1 MTQLTLA
8 STNHIDALMRL
19 VAGFHEEAGITQDED
34 TRHGALMPL
43 LEGSPHGAVY
53 LAGPARAP
61 IGYVIVCF
69 GWSVEFGGMDGFVD
83 ELYIRPGVRGRGL
96 GAEIL
101 ATLPKALAKAGLKAL
116 HLEVA
121 RDNERARRLY
131 ERSGFAPRESHVLM
145 TRRF

>member
-8 STNHIDALMRL
+8 EASHIDVLMRL
-19 VAGFHEEAGITQDED
+19 VADFHHEAEITQEED
-34 TRHGALMPL
+34 TRRGALLPL

-96 GAEIL
+96 GSEIL
-101 ATLPKALAKAGLKAL
+101 LTLPKALAKAGLRAL

-121 RDNERARRLY
+121 GDSARARKLY
-131 ERSGFAPRESHVLM
+131 ERTGFATREGYLLM